1 MKELLGTG
9 VALVTPFKSDKHID
23 FDALESL
30 VNYQID
36 GGINYLVVLG
46 TTGETATL
54 SSEEQDQVKNKVV
67 EVNNGRIPLVV
78 GVGGNNT
85 RVVVEELKNSD
96 LSNFSAILSV
106 SPYYNK
112 PTQQGIYEHF
122 KSVSEASPL
131 PVIMYNVQPRT
142 GSNIEP
148 KTVCKL
154 ANNFENIVAIKE
166 ASGDFEQALE
176 LLRAKPRDF
185 MVISGEDKTALSLT
199 LAGGSGVISVLGQG
213 FPKEFSTIFDLALRR
228 KSKEAF
234 EMFYSLMPCVDLIFE
249 EGNPAGIKALLSQ
262 LGICQL
268 DVRLPLVMASHD
280 LQLKINNFVNSLKLK

>member
-262 LGICQL
+262 LSICQL